1 MKWRKSYDRKGIAM
15 QKEASKRAPSNCFE
29 GMVSLRAIIESNLLG
44 TNDRKIERVWLEK
57 GADSKKVAKRNAWL
71 RHRAMEL
78 GFTIEEVERT
88 HIEETALGTSHG
100 GVLAFCGDRTI
111 GNFTQSV
118 LQENKRGVYAL
129 LDGIED
135 PYNFGYALRSLY
147 ASGVDGILLSE
158 RNWMSA
164 AGVVCRASAGASERF
179 SLYRYQD
186 PHTLCDLFHQNGYRI
201 LCADIED
208 SVSVYDSDLSRPLF
222 FIVGGEKRG
231 ISAPFLEHADQ
242 IVRLEY
248 GRKFDAALSAAS
260 AASILG
266 YEIYRQN
273 R

>member
-1 MKWRKSYDRKGIAM
+1 M

-29 GMVSLRAIIESNLLG
+29 GMVSLRAIIESVLLG
-44 TNDRKIERVWLEK
+44 TSDRKIERVWLQKEK
-57 GADSKKVAKRNAWL
+57 DMRKVAKRNAWL
-71 RHRAMEL
+71 HHRAQEL
-78 GFTIEEVERT
+78 GFVIEEVDRSA
-88 HIEETALGTSHG
+88 IEETALGTSHG
-100 GVLAFCGDRTI
+100 GVLAFCSDRTI
-111 GNFTQSV
+111 PDFHQSV
-118 LQENKRGVYAL
+118 LQENRRGVFVL

-179 SLYRYQD
+179 PLYRYRD
-186 PHTLCDLFHQNGYRI
+186 ADALCDLFHKNGYRI
-201 LCADIED
+201 LCADIEN
-208 SVSVYDSDLSRPLF
+208 SVSVYESDLSRPLF
-222 FIVGGEKRG
+222 LIVGGEKRG
-231 ISAPFLEHADQ
+231 IGARFLEKADQ

-248 GRKFDAALSAAS
+248 GRDFDAALSAAS

-266 YEIYRQN
+266 YEIYLQN